1 MVLYPVGTSTAMRI
15 GKSDPGSLCR
25 VNSPAIAFTPAAIA
39 APASSSAALFRSKRI
54 FFIASPQFLHVVGR
68 QDGGVAIAE
77 IRPDVVHHGGDLCV
91 VEIAPERRHAALA
104 VEDHEGR
111 VGRRVEARILRER
124 GTAART
130 LRALRVR
137 HAATLAD
144 R

>member
-68 QDGGVAIAE
+68 QDVGVAIAE
-77 IRPDVVHHGGDLCV
+77 IRPHVVHHGGDLCV
-91 VEIAPERRHAALA
+91 VEIAPERRHAALS
-104 VEDHEGR
+104 VEDNAAR
-111 VGRRVEARILRER
+111 RGRRSEARILLHP
-124 GTAART
+124 GLPSRT
-130 LRALRVR
+130 LTTLRRPRLRAL
-137 HAATLAD
+137 
-144 R
+144 